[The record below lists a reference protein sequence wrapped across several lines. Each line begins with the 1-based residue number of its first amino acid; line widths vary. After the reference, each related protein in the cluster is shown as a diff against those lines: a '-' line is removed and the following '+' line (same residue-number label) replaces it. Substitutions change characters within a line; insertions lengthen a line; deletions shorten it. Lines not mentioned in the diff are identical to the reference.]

1 MELIPVPI
9 FAFWMGPRF
18 INTTW

>member
-9 FAFWMGPRF
+9 FAFWTGPRF